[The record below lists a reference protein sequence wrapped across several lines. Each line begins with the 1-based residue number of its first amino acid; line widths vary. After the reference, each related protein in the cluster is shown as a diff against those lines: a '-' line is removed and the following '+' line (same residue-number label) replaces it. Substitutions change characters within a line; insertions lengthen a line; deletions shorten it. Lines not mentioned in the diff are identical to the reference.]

1 MAYFPRLVTL
11 PLALVVLGACKDTSA
26 DPAGATVGAAVA
38 AVAASGP
45 LPLIDMGASTYKG
58 FPGLLY
64 PGSNTMPADHHD
76 AGLAAAHRVV
86 PRDVNGNASATGR
99 YVLLSIGMSNTTQ
112 EFCSQS
118 GALPCDPWT
127 FMGQAAADASVN
139 HTTLR
144 IVNGA
149 KGGQDAGTWDQPA
162 DPNYDRVRD
171 EVLAPQG
178 LSERQVEIAWVKEA
192 NKVPTVS
199 LPDTGADAYRLERQ
213 LGDITRA
220 LRTRYPNLRQVFFT
234 SRIYAGYATTAENP
248 EPYAYESGFSVKWIV
263 QAQIDQV
270 RSGGVVDP
278 RAGNLDYRAGS
289 PWIAWG
295 PYPWANGLTPRSDG
309 LTWARSD
316 FVSDGTHPSQAGEQ
330 KVGTILLNFFKN
342 TDVTR
347 CWFLAGQSC

>member
-1 MAYFPRLVTL
+1 
-11 PLALVVLGACKDTSA
+11 
-26 DPAGATVGAAVA
+26 
-38 AVAASGP
+38 
-45 LPLIDMGASTYKG
+45 
-58 FPGLLY
+58 
-64 PGSNTMPADHHD
+64 
-76 AGLAAAHRVV
+76 
-86 PRDVNGNASATGR
+86 
-99 YVLLSIGMSNTTQ
+99 
-112 EFCSQS
+112 
-118 GALPCDPWT
+118 
-127 FMGQAAADASVN
+127 
-139 HTTLR
+139 
-144 IVNGA
+144 
-149 KGGQDAGTWDQPA
+149 
-162 DPNYDRVRD
+162 
-171 EVLAPQG
+171 
-178 LSERQVEIAWVKEA
+178 VEIAWVKEA